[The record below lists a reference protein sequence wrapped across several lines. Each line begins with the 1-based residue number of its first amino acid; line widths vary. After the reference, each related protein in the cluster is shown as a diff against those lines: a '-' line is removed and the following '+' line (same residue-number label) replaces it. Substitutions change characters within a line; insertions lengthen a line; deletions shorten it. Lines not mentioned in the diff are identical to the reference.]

1 MHAYHLFNTNYRWCT
16 TFLKRL
22 ATCFSPSFDLSS
34 SWREIC
40 KFYFWYH
47 RQEKKQRLPRR
58 EFFSPLSPT
67 FQTSTNL
74 NYAGQL
80 PMFLVGHFY
89 SDTIRYTILFL
100 LLIHIWFQANSI
112 LWYLLVEFLWNICL
126 DLRLIIF
133 SKDRRVAS
141 PPSLQDVQ
149 SVFSVISL
157 IDVYRKMIER
167 LFQIVLIWSVGES
180 WLSFNN

>member
-1 MHAYHLFNTNYRWCT
+1 MLIIYLILTIDGVQLFLNVLLLVFHLPSTSPARGGRFVNFIFDT
-16 TFLKRL
+16 TARKKSKGSLGENSSRPCRPLSRL
-22 ATCFSPSFDLSS
+22 A
-34 SWREIC
+34 R
-40 KFYFWYH
+40 
-47 RQEKKQRLPRR
+47 
-58 EFFSPLSPT
+58 
-67 FQTSTNL
+67 NL

>member
-1 MHAYHLFNTNYRWCT
+1 MLIIYLILTIDGLQLFLNVLLLVFHLPSTSPARGGRFLNFIFDT
-16 TFLKRL
+16 TARK
-22 ATCFSPSFDLSS
+22 
-34 SWREIC
+34 
-40 KFYFWYH
+40 
-47 RQEKKQRLPRR
+47 KKQRLPRR

-149 SVFSVISL
+149 LVFSVISL